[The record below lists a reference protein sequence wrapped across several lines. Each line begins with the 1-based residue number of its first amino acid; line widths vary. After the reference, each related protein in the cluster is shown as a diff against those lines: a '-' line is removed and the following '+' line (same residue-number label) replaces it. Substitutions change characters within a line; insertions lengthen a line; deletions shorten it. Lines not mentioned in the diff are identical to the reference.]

1 MRGKLWSITVPNA
14 GKAVLSV
21 LEAKLTEALRSGAE
35 RERLEIE
42 YLADPA
48 DQVSSGIDR
57 EMTVNRL
64 NQKAQLMYELR
75 AAIDRVHSGEFGIC
89 EQCEEAI
96 GQQRLNAIPWA
107 RLCVR
112 CQSQSE
118 ASGPEAVR
126 FGHAA

>member
-48 DQVSSGIDR
+48 DQVSSGMR
-57 EMTVNRL
+57 T
-64 NQKAQLMYELR
+64 
-75 AAIDRVHSGEFGIC
+75 
-89 EQCEEAI
+89 
-96 GQQRLNAIPWA
+96 
-107 RLCVR
+107 
-112 CQSQSE
+112 
-118 ASGPEAVR
+118 
-126 FGHAA
+126 